1 LFAGLEKREKSHMNK
16 ISTKK
21 IILNGVMI
29 ALVFLATIFT
39 RIPGPIPPGYINF
52 GDTVI
57 IVAAILL
64 GKNSGFIAG
73 AFGSA
78 LADAIVPGGIIF
90 APVTFIVKGLE
101 GYLVGRITGGMHD
114 AFKKE
119 NAGINTDEGKSRIS
133 EETGKTAL
141 DKNLLYCGVSKKYE
155 KRKITAIVAGMV
167 VMVAGYFAAELSI
180 LKLFDPTFGYA
191 AAISELPFNLIQG
204 GVSSVLGY
212 LLSTLL
218 QKAGV
223 ERLLN

>member
-1 LFAGLEKREKSHMNK
+1 MDKMPTKRV
-16 ISTKK
+16 STKK
-21 IILNGVMI
+21 IVLNGVMT

-57 IVAAILL
+57 IIAAILL
-64 GKNSGFIAG
+64 GKSSGFIAG

-78 LADAIVPGGIIF
+78 LADVIAPGGIIF

-101 GYLVGRITGGMHD
+101 GYLAGKIAGSRHD
-114 AFKKE
+114 IFKTE
-119 NAGINTDEGKSRIS
+119 NAHLNADEGKSRIN
-133 EETGKTAL
+133 EGAEKLAPGKS
-141 DKNLLYCGVSKKYE
+141 LLNSSASKKYE
-155 KRKITAIVAGMV
+155 KRKIIAVSAGII
-167 VMVAGYFAAELSI
+167 VMVAGYFVAELSI
-180 LKLFDPTFGYA
+180 LRLFDTAFGYS

-204 GVSSVLGY
+204 GVSAVLGY

-218 QKAGV
+218 QKADV